1 MLARRVRE
9 KLAEGSPIRRAFE
22 EGERQA
28 KIYGRENVFD
38 LSIGNP
44 GAETPKSIREAML
57 SISGENPHLLHSY
70 MSDAGF
76 LDVREAIAKDLEKRV
91 RSGEFFLKEE
101 RETKGKKDSFI
112 FSSENILMSHG
123 AAGAMN
129 VLLYAILDPG
139 DEVIVFKPYFPG
151 YRSFI
156 ENYYGKM
163 VEVDCHEED
172 FQIDFEDLE
181 RKINEKTKV
190 IIVNSPNNP
199 SGCIYS
205 LSSIQRLAET
215 LKKKEQEFGHSIL
228 LLSDEPYRDLCFDKE
243 KLPFIPSFYQN
254 TVIAYSYSKSLSIP
268 GERIGYLLIPDSVEG
283 GKELMQ
289 GARNATGSLGYVN
302 ANAFFQKVVKECLK
316 EKAPVEFYEKNRE
329 ILYQSLLRFGF
340 SVVEP
345 KGAFYIFL
353 KVPKRPEETF
363 LKLEECRE
371 ISKTEND
378 KTGLYDEIE
387 FLERG
392 KAQHIM
398 MVGGAAFGMPGYV
411 RVSFCGRRE
420 TIENSLSAFRRLAQS
435 YNLVKATI

>member
-44 GAETPKSIREAML
+44 GAETPKSIREA
-57 SISGENPHLLHSY
+57 
-70 MSDAGF
+70 
-76 LDVREAIAKDLEKRV
+76 IAKDLEKRV
-91 RSGEFFLKEE
+91 RSEDFLLKEE
-101 RETKGKKDSFI
+101 RETKEKKDSFI

-129 VLLYAILDPG
+129 VLLYAVLDPG

-163 VEVDCHEED
+163 VEVDCREED

-190 IIVNSPNNP
+190 IIINSPNNP

-215 LKKKEQEFGHSIL
+215 LRKKEQEFGHSIL

-411 RVSFCGRRE
+411 RISFCGRRE
-420 TIENSLSAFRRLAQS
+420 TIENSLSAFRSLAQS
-435 YNLVKATI
+435 YGLL

>member
-44 GAETPKSIREAML
+44 GAETPKSI
-57 SISGENPHLLHSY
+57 PHLLHSY

-199 SGCIYS
+199 TGCIYS

-316 EKAPVEFYEKNRE
+316 EKAPVDFYEKNRE

-378 KTGLYDEIE
+378 KTGLYDEKE

-411 RVSFCGRRE
+411 RISFCGRRE